1 MDPAHVMPLEGQRVL
16 IVEDEFL
23 IALDLEDI
31 IRDARAE
38 VILVA
43 TADEA
48 LKEIDRDTVTLAVL
62 DFNLAK
68 GTSQAVA
75 HRLVRDG
82 IPFIF
87 HTALSD
93 LPTAFPSVPVVSKP
107 TTSKDLIAALELI
120 AASAGKNPD
129 HGDEN

>member
-93 LPTAFPSVPVVSKP
+93 LPAAFPSVPVVSKP
-107 TTSKDLIAALELI
+107 TTSQDLIAALELI
-120 AASAGKNPD
+120 AASTGKNPD
-129 HGDEN
+129 HGEN